1 MVTVG
6 GKDKNN
12 KIGNY
17 AKPRRAS
24 ATALLPKGM
33 ESDTTSGP
41 GETRRQ
47 RVRCIPRAP
56 CVKQRGV
63 KDVHTT
69 RETVQRTAKAAGREG
84 RMEATHT
91 DDIITEP
98 LAREQ

>member
-1 MVTVG
+1 M
-6 GKDKNN
+6 
-12 KIGNY
+12 
-17 AKPRRAS
+17 
-24 ATALLPKGM
+24 
-33 ESDTTSGP
+33 
-41 GETRRQ
+41 
-47 RVRCIPRAP
+47 RCIPRAP